1 MKGCHGDHQVSNK
14 TESQGRD
21 QQTDEQNAGVWN
33 NCPLLPLLW
42 QCDLHF
48 VQELS

>member
-33 NCPLLPLLW
+33 NCPLLALLW